1 MKSSYIELRN
11 DNYTMVTLNSG
22 TISRI
27 LDLVRFVEDIMITTM
42 RSNISVYVD
51 EYWSSDNKLYLVKEF
66 YK

>member
-1 MKSSYIELRN
+1 MKSNYIELYN
-11 DNYTMVTLNSG
+11 DNYTMITLNSG

-27 LDLVRFVEDIMITTM
+27 LDLVRFVEDIIITTM

>member
-11 DNYTMVTLNSG
+11 DNYTMITLNSG

-27 LDLVRFVEDIMITTM
+27 LDLVCFVEDIIITTM

>member
-11 DNYTMVTLNSG
+11 DNYTMITLNSG

-27 LDLVRFVEDIMITTM
+27 LDLVRFVEDIIITTM

>member
-11 DNYTMVTLNSG
+11 DNYTMITLNSG

>member
-11 DNYTMVTLNSG
+11 DNYTMITLNSG

-27 LDLVRFVEDIMITTM
+27 LDLVRFVEDIIITTI
-42 RSNISVYVD
+42 RSNISIYVD